1 MMIQAQMLYK
11 PHHNHNSTHRK
22 EPHQKNST
30 NRRSS
35 NSGSSRSRCDEAA
48 PLASPEQEF
57 IAENRSVLMRIAR
70 LHCRRH

>member
-22 EPHQKNST
+22 EPQHKNST
-30 NRRSS
+30 NS

-57 IAENRSVLMRIAR
+57 IAESRSVLMRFAR